1 MKTKR
6 AITALLIFAMTIA
19 AASSAFAVTLTV
31 GTNSGASDATLQ
43 VPITVDNP
51 VGIAGAA
58 FTVTYDT
65 TALTLIDI
73 ESTFFDTFAN
83 QWVGTPNEASAPT
96 SVTVDSQTYSQPLI
110 TNDITGVGTRIAAAR
125 CTAETTSSNTTLF
138 TLSFRLKSG
147 AQVTTYNIGIT
158 ATTLNNTD
166 AGYAA
171 EGEAIPVLVGSDLS
185 VTDLTDPSAFPILLD
200 PANGI
205 GTVVAGS
212 VTFTA
217 LGTYSIS
224 GTVGYT
230 GSQTGTIYVG
240 AFDGPDP
247 GTANKISCT
256 PIDQPGAFT
265 IEGLPNGT
273 YYIGAYR
280 DSDGGVTSPDIMDR
294 DPTEARGM
302 YPTLET
308 PTAVTVSDGN
318 VTGINF
324 SISDP
329 DSDSDGIPDYWEK
342 THFGNLTTADATSD
356 YDKDGYSDLQEY
368 TNGGSYDPTVQDEP
382 GGNGYNSATDSR
394 VAPASWTLITGNQY
408 NMVVHGTAYDGQD
421 FAATD
426 DWIGAFGPGGE
437 SDCRA
442 IGQVTANGGYYLT
455 VRGNANGEII
465 TFKLRRGSDLK
476 ILDAPETVS
485 FVSDGTEADKDL
497 HFTADRTQSIAMIV
511 GWNWVSFN
519 VLPADTSLEGFFGAH
534 SGDIEQVKTQITSA
548 TNIEGYGWMGDDLG
562 LLSNIASGVMFKIK
576 AKAAFTLEVTGAPI
590 APDTAIDLVSGWS
603 WVAYLPESCSS
614 VANSVASI
622 IGDLVQVKS
631 QTESQTKIAGDLMG
645 DLTQMCPGQGYT
657 INMNASGSLIYP
669 NQ

>member
-1 MKTKR
+1 MALTSSGIKEPEMKTKR

-212 VTFTA
+212 VTF
-217 LGTYSIS
+217 
-224 GTVGYT
+224 
-230 GSQTGTIYVG
+230 
-240 AFDGPDP
+240 
-247 GTANKISCT
+247 
-256 PIDQPGAFT
+256 
-265 IEGLPNGT
+265 
-273 YYIGAYR
+273 
-280 DSDGGVTSPDIMDR
+280 
-294 DPTEARGM
+294 
-302 YPTLET
+302 
-308 PTAVTVSDGN
+308 
-318 VTGINF
+318 
-324 SISDP
+324 
-329 DSDSDGIPDYWEK
+329 GIPDTDGDGIDDDWET
-342 THFGNLTTADATSD
+342 THFGNLTTGDAASD
-356 YDKDGYSDLQEY
+356 YDGDGLTDLQEY
-368 TNGGSYDPTVQDEP
+368 GSSTDPKDGDSDNDGYTDGDDSNPLTADSPGGTGYDP
-382 GGNGYNSATDSR
+382 ATDSR
-394 VAPASWTLITGNQY
+394 TYDISGTVNYSGTQTGTLYVAVFDDAAMTNPIDSTFFTNPSFPQAYSFTGLAAEATY
-408 NMVVHGTAYDGQD
+408 YLGAFIDVTGGTAGVMDADEPRGALEVNIAADMSGSNITVSEGPFQIVSATPSTINAGAGANFSIDVEYTTSDNDQTLTGLGLRIHYDSSKLTWNSFSDVLSTSKVGEDTSPVDDTSD
-421 FAATD
+421 FDNDPSTD
-426 DWIGAFGPGGE
+426 KYLQVAWSDVGGNWPNTVLPV
-437 SDCRA
+437 A
-442 IGQVTANGGYYLT
+442 LYTAN
-455 VRGNANGEII
+455 
-465 TFKLRRGSDLK
+465 
-476 ILDAPETVS
+476 
-485 FVSDGTEADKDL
+485 
-497 HFTADRTQSIAMIV
+497 FTADASLTEGETSVIRFTSSSTATSH
-511 GWNWVSFN
+511 SF
-519 VLPADTSLEGFFGAH
+519 
-534 SGDIEQVKTQITSA
+534 
-548 TNIEGYGWMGDDLG
+548 
-562 LLSNIASGVMFKIK
+562 ASEPVMF
-576 AKAAFTLEVTGAPI
+576 
-590 APDTAIDLVSGWS
+590 
-603 WVAYLPESCSS
+603 
-614 VANSVASI
+614 
-622 IGDLVQVKS
+622 QVKS
-631 QTESQTKIAGDLMG
+631 FDLDIDG
-645 DLTQMCPGQGYT
+645 NGAADALTDGLLVP
-657 INMNASGSLIYP
+657 
-669 NQ
+669 